1 VNFLIISDFFLSDL
15 PYGGGA
21 EYNDQ
26 ILYQL
31 FSEKQYKITRVRSR
45 EITVETLKQLS
56 KKTKI
61 IVSNF
66 IQLSENSK
74 NYITN
79 NFEYIIYEHDHKY
92 LRRRVPSLFYNFK
105 APDSE
110 IINYNFYKSA
120 KAVLVQSGF
129 HKKIIE
135 LNIDINNVINLS
147 GNLWT
152 DDDFEQFKK
161 NLSIKKEERCSILN
175 SRLEN
180 KGTQHAVS
188 HCEKNKISYE
198 LIADVNYYKFLEK
211 IAKNKKLIFL
221 PTIPETLSRI
231 CIEARMM
238 GCTVITNGM
247 VGAKYEDWYAL
258 KGNELINLMR
268 DKRDGIINTIHQVFK
283 VTK

>member
-1 VNFLIISDFFLSDL
+1 MNLLIISDFFLSDL

-21 EYNDQ
+21 EYNDL

-31 FSEKQYKITRVRSR
+31 FLQKQCKISRSRSR
-45 EITVETLKQLS
+45 EITVGSLSQLN
-56 KKTKI
+56 KNTKI

-66 IQLSENSK
+66 IQLNEDSK
-74 NYITN
+74 NYIIN

-105 APDSE
+105 APDNE
-110 IINYNFYKSA
+110 IVNYNFYKSA

-129 HKKIIE
+129 HKKIIK
-135 LNIDINNVINLS
+135 LNINIDNIVNLS

-152 DDDFEQFKK
+152 DNDFEQFKK
-161 NLSIKKEERCSILN
+161 NLSIDKEERCSILN

-180 KGTQHAVS
+180 KGTQHAIS
-188 HCEKNKISYE
+188 HCEKNKIPYE

-211 IAKNKKLIFL
+211 MAKNKKLIFL

-247 VGAKYEDWYAL
+247 VGAKYEEWYSL
-258 KGNELINLMR
+258 KGNDLINLMR
-268 DKRDGIINTIHQVFK
+268 DKRDTIINTIHQIFK
-283 VTK
+283 ATE